1 MKRKQII
8 ISIIIL
14 IIIGICQKSYAAIEI
29 KPSPAANASKVMV
42 NSSVSNSYLLCQN
55 MTKQGESL
63 YGSTVLPHLS
73 TNTDWGAVSYLSN
86 SIYGT
91 NSEGKNNGLEVTIDG
106 ITYYST
112 TGNAS
117 GVMNWGVNYYKV
129 QGNSTLLTQTSSL
142 ITKYVNDN
150 TGSTA
155 INYVTELE
163 KAAKANSRYVDIV
176 NTNSFTVKNT
186 LGMCLA
192 EVIGYPWRQYGYY
205 GQDINYPMVIRQ
217 GLFGFFVGRN
227 VYYSGATSGMG
238 LEGVTFRPVIWN
250 K

>member
-91 NSEGKNNGLEVTIDG
+91 NSEGKNKGLEVTIDG

-117 GVMNWGVNYYKV
+117 GVMNWGVNYYKA
-129 QGNSTLLTQTSSL
+129 QSNTTMITQTSSL

-176 NTNSFTVKNT
+176 NTESFTVRNT

-192 EVIGYPWRQYGYY
+192 EVKGYPW
-205 GQDINYPMVIRQ
+205 GQWGIAGKDINYPITIRQ
-217 GLFGFFVGRN
+217 GLFGFYVGNSYSN
-227 VYYSGATSGMG
+227 VTSGAGSGYS
-238 LEGVTFRPVIWN
+238 TFRPVIWN